1 MGALSFKDCIAAD
14 IQNVFLNQDEFAE
27 VHTVDGRPMGVIL
40 DDDGLQQRDAARGGV
55 HTDGLYKSRRLIYLS
70 KADYGGRPVPGKALN
85 LDGRVWYVVSA
96 DEDAGMLTIELEANR
111 T

>member
-14 IQNVFLNQDEFAE
+14 IHQVFLNEDEFAE
-27 VHTVDGRPMGVIL
+27 IHTVDGRPMRVIL

-55 HTDGLYKSRRLIYLS
+55 HSDGIYNTRRLIYLS
-70 KADYGGRPVPGKALN
+70 KEDYGGRPAPGKALN
-85 LDGRVWYVVSA
+85 LDGRIWYVVQT
-96 DEDAGMLTIELEANR
+96 EDAAGLLSIELEANR

>member
-1 MGALSFKDCIAAD
+1 MGALSFRDCIAAD
-14 IQNVFLNQDEFAE
+14 IHQVFLNEDEFAE
-27 VHTVDGRPMGVIL
+27 IHTVDGKPMRAIL

-55 HTDGLYKSRRLIYLS
+55 HTDGLYQNRRLLYLS

-85 LDGRVWYVVSA
+85 LDGRIWYVVQA
-96 DEDAGMLTIELEANR
+96 EDAAGLLSIELEANR

>member
-14 IQNVFLNQDEFAE
+14 IQNVFLNQEEFAE
-27 VHTVDGRPMGVIL
+27 VHTVDGKPMGVIL
-40 DDDGLQQRDAARGGV
+40 DDDGLQERDAARGGV
-55 HTDGLYKSRRLIYLS
+55 HTDGLYKSRRLLYLS

-85 LDGRVWYVVSA
+85 LDGRIWYVVSA
-96 DEDAGMLTIELEANR
+96 DEDAGLLTIELEANR

>member
-14 IQNVFLNQDEFAE
+14 IQNVFLNQEEFADI
-27 VHTVDGRPMGVIL
+27 HTVDGKPMGVIL

-55 HTDGLYKSRRLIYLS
+55 HTDGLYKNRRLIYLS
-70 KADYGGRPVPGKALN
+70 KKDYGGRPVPGKALN
-85 LDGRVWYVVSA
+85 LDGRIWYVVSA